1 MYVQVKEV
9 SVSGVHVNWCGQN
22 KHTYTYRDFDFV
34 MSYGPI
40 TVIDSDSIIY
50 VVISWYALAQVF
62 HRKFRRFGDYTAT
75 FISEWLN
82 TTLRPY
88 K

>member
-9 SVSGVHVNWCGQN
+9 SVSGVHVNWCGQS

-50 VVISWYALAQVF
+50 VGGYYIESLAV
-62 HRKFRRFGDYTAT
+62 
-75 FISEWLN
+75 
-82 TTLRPY
+82 
-88 K
+88 